1 MLNGESQN
9 FSTMAW
15 AKTRAIFLS
24 LANRDAVED
33 PPFAIDHY
41 PLFDRK
47 RKPVSSPQ

>member
-1 MLNGESQN
+1 MLNGKSWTC
-9 FSTMAW
+9 SIMAR